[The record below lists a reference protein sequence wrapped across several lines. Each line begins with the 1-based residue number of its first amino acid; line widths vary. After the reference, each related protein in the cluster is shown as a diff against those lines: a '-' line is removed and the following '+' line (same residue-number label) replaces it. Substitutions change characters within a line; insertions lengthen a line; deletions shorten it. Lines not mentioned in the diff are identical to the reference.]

1 MSNSPKKRRPGLHR
15 HASRGLI
22 LINGEPVR
30 KKARREYDKAKRNL
44 DTARQEIEQF
54 KAEDQ
59 PAFARWM
66 NSTFGSDLTALRDL
80 VHHREE
86 SARLIEEVER
96 TSYIEGLGLGEAY
109 RLVMHRR
116 AHPEEAPSTQDSPPA
131 DEGSE

>member
-54 KAEDQ
+54 KAEY
-59 PAFARWM
+59 
-66 NSTFGSDLTALRDL
+66 SVALGNL
-80 VHHREE
+80 YQ
-86 SARLIEEVER
+86 EVGLRKRAQSQFDRALQLEPDNQVAL
-96 TSYIEGLGLGEAY
+96 EGVSSLSQTGKKKPGLDALKKLF
-109 RLVMHRR
+109 RIKK
-116 AHPEEAPSTQDSPPA
+116 
-131 DEGSE
+131 